1 MMETVKAVKAVEAM
15 EAMEAPI
22 GQGESWAH
30 AEQDHADE

>member
-1 MMETVKAVKAVEAM
+1 MEAVKTMEAVQAM
-15 EAMEAPI
+15 QAMEAPI